1 MEEFEEVVVGTP
13 PDGWTLGH
21 ATVVVLDRRQP
32 IEAWRRGAFAV
43 HQVNSCDSG
52 TGRLTHAPTGLR
64 IWTCE
69 TMDQA
74 AELAERIESLTDW
87 GGIKTILPYGSD
99 LYPKVREIIDQFSA
113 IDP

>member
-1 MEEFEEVVVGTP
+1 MEEFEDVVVGSP

-21 ATVVVLDRRQP
+21 ATVNLQNGRRKP

-43 HQVNSCDSG
+43 HQVNCESG
-52 TGRLTHAPTGLR
+52 IGRLTHAPTGHM

-87 GGIKTILPYGSD
+87 GAIKEKLPLGSD
-99 LYPKVREIIDQFSA
+99 LYPKVRAIIDLHSA
-113 IDP
+113 HQ